1 MDLGLQGRV
10 ALVGG
15 ASAGLGRAIAAEL
28 VAEGATVAV
37 SSRSRERIDEAARA
51 IGATPF
57 VWDSADLDAAPA
69 LLDAVTAA
77 LGPVDILVTNTG
89 GPPRDPDPLGFSR
102 EAWEA
107 AHRSLV
113 LAPLALVEGVLAG
126 MRERGFGRIVYVG
139 STSVREPIAGLM
151 LFSFRKLAP
160 RKLATIGGL
169 LLLGAALM
177 GMYRLADK
185 VQKHDAAVAAQQVEA
200 SGAVLTEKQT
210 GTIKACKNVE
220 LGYWPTAEDKAEQIE
235 LHSGSWWSA
244 VKGQFDSSYDSQW
257 TTLPRWLMLD
267 MIPFM
272 LIGMA
277 LLKWGVLSG
286 QRSVG
291 TYVAMMVGG
300 YSVGIPLGLYELGI
314 VMDGNFA
321 TLAFAKAG
329 ETYQFSRFAMVIG
342 HLGLALLVIRLG
354 LLKGLQRGLA
364 AVGQM
369 ALSNYIAHTIICT
382 ALFYGFGFGLF
393 SYFDRHQLYY
403 VVFAIWVAQLIWS
416 PIWLSH
422 FQFGPIEWLWRSL
435 TYWKRQPMKV
445 ATDQGLRTGMSD
457 LDENAA
463 RGERKL
469 ASPS

>member
-1 MDLGLQGRV
+1 MSDAAAMLAMPVRKTSRIESLDTLRGISLLGILMMNITAFGQLHQGYPNPM
-10 ALVGG
+10 ADGG
-15 ASAGLGRAIAAEL
+15 ATGANLASYVIINVGFEGTMRGIFSLLFGAGIVLLTDRMEKAGAGIMAAEIHFRRML
-28 VAEGATVAV
+28 WMMVFG
-37 SSRSRERIDEAARA
+37 I
-51 IGATPF
+51 IH
-57 VWDSADLDAAPA
+57 WA
-69 LLDAVTAA
+69 LL
-77 LGPVDILVTNTG
+77 LWSGEILFNY
-89 GPPRDPDPLGFSR
+89 
-102 EAWEA
+102 A
-107 AHRSLV
+107 
-113 LAPLALVEGVLAG
+113 
-126 MRERGFGRIVYVG
+126 
-139 STSVREPIAGLM
+139 IAGLM
-151 LFSFRKLAP
+151 LFSFRKMAP
-160 RKLATIGGL
+160 RTLAIIGGL

-210 GTIKACKNVE
+210 GAIKAWKNVE
-220 LGYWPTAEDKAEQIE
+220 LGYWPTAEDKADQIE

-300 YSVGIPLGLYELGI
+300 YAVGIPLGLYELGI
-314 VMDGNFA
+314 VMDANFA

-354 LLKGLQRGLA
+354 PLKGLQRGLA
-364 AVGQM
+364 AVGQT

-403 VVFAIWVAQLIWS
+403 VVFAIWIAQLIWS

-445 ATDQGLRTGMSD
+445 ARDQGLRPD
-457 LDENAA
+457 LSAPDGTAG
-463 RGERKL
+463 RGERGI